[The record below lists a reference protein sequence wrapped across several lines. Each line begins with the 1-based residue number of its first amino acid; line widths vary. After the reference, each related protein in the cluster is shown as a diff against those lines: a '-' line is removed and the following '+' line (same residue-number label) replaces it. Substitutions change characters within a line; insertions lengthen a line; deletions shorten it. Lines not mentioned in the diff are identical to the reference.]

1 MKPVAF
7 MMILAGL
14 GVAGLWVSHGMDLAT
29 REKVAITTVTTDDF
43 GDEVETV
50 EWKKPTDYPITGFHI
65 GFDYAAPAIAGLIG
79 LGIGLLFLDKR
90 RERQS

>member
-7 MMILAGL
+7 ALILAGL
-14 GVAGLWVSHGMDLAT
+14 AVAGLWVAHGADLAT
-29 REKVAITTVTTDDF
+29 CEKVAVTTVTTDDF

-50 EWKKPTDYPITGFHI
+50 EWKKPTDYPVTGFHI

-79 LGIGLLFLDKR
+79 IGIGLLFLER
-90 RERQS
+90 RRKNT

>member
-1 MKPVAF
+1 MKPIALIL
-7 MMILAGL
+7 ILAGL
-14 GVAGLWVSHGMDLAT
+14 GIGGLWFAHGADLAT
-29 REKVAITTVTTDDF
+29 REKVAVTTVTTDDF

-79 LGIGLLFLDKR
+79 IGIGLLFLER
-90 RERQS
+90 RRSKS

>member
-1 MKPVAF
+1 MKPIAF
-7 MMILAGL
+7 ILILTGL
-14 GVAGLWVSHGMDLAT
+14 GVGGLWFAHGADLAT
-29 REKVAITTVTTDDF
+29 REKVAVTTVTTDDF

-79 LGIGLLFLDKR
+79 IGIGLLFLER
-90 RERQS
+90 RRSKS

>member
-1 MKPVAF
+1 MKPLAF
-7 MMILAGL
+7 ILILNGL
-14 GVAGLWVSHGMDLAT
+14 GIGALWVAHGADLAT
-29 REKVAITTVTTDDF
+29 REKVAVTTVTTDDF

-79 LGIGLLFLDKR
+79 IGIGLLFLER
-90 RERQS
+90 RRSKS